1 VRIAQELRLRGI
13 PDEQVRTALAAV
25 EDDWN
30 TAARTVLNRQF
41 RAPATDIKTRARQM
55 RFLEY
60 RGFTAAQIRTAIK
73 GGADDSD

>member
-1 VRIAQELRLRGI
+1 VRIAQELRQRGI

-25 EDDWN
+25 EEDWDA
-30 TAARTVLNRQF
+30 AARSVLNRQF
-41 RAPATDIKTRARQM
+41 RAPAADMKTRARQM

-60 RGFTAAQIRTAIK
+60 RGFTAAQIRAAIR